1 MDFVLFVMVQSF
13 NFYSS
18 VILAI
23 FICALLLCQHVLFCL
38 FFIFYK
44 GCEETSQTKLIVKVV
59 MKQKQS
65 QFFHIVFHINY
76 YYYYLF
82 IFFK

>member
-18 VILAI
+18 VILVI
-23 FICALLLCQHVLFCL
+23 FICALLLCQHVSFCL
-38 FFIFYK
+38 FFLFYK

-59 MKQKQS
+59 MNS
-65 QFFHIVFHINY
+65 ASSST
-76 YYYYLF
+76 L
-82 IFFK
+82 